1 MTANFVDVYRHFG
14 AEAKKVLLGR
24 LGLSSGKEYFF
35 EYDRQYLASFPNP
48 SPILLKFSP
57 ELQQENG
64 GKFPHFLSDSLPDD
78 WGRMLVNKELRK
90 RGLFLNEISYIDRL
104 RYLGDNAMGSL
115 SFSPMESR
123 EISEDNL
130 RFRDIEALNQNA
142 LTAYEEDN
150 NGELERLNRISS
162 ACGGSKPK
170 GNLFFSKDFRLCNEN
185 WQPEFDAWIVKFKTH
200 STLMAS
206 EEGVCEFIYA
216 QMAKQSGITLPGT
229 HLFGLSD
236 SRLFAIQ
243 RFDRE
248 DQRRIFSAS
257 AAGLLGLDWRLPS
270 LDYEQLMRLTF
281 RLTKSVSST
290 REIFRR
296 MIFNLFS
303 GNQDD
308 HAKNW
313 NFLQDDSGNW
323 TLSPAFDITFSPKPY
338 YEHSTSFKG
347 FSKTPPKAAV
357 LNLARL
363 AGEEKPFDVIKE
375 VVEAVENFPQLAK
388 QYSAEFSVIKEV
400 TKVLNELYNQNKAL
414 LKS

>member
-1 MTANFVDVYRHFG
+1 MDIYRHFG
-14 AEAKKVLLGR
+14 SEAENG
-24 LGLSSGKEYFF
+24 LGLSSRNEYFF

-48 SPILLKFSP
+48 SPALLKFSAG
-57 ELQQENG
+57 LQQTQG
-64 GKFPHFLSDSLPDD
+64 GRFPHFLIDSLPDD

-104 RYLGDNAMGSL
+104 RYLGDNASGSL
-115 SFSPMESR
+115 SFSPKESR
-123 EISEDNL
+123 EISEHNL
-130 RFRDIEALNQNA
+130 KFRDIEELNQDA
-142 LTAYEEDN
+142 LTAYEEGS
-150 NGELERLNRISS
+150 NGVLERLNRISS

-170 GNLFFSKDFRLCNEN
+170 GNLYFSGDFRLCHEV
-185 WQPEFDAWIVKFKTH
+185 WYPGSDAWIVKFKTH
-200 STLMAS
+200 STVLAS
-206 EEGVCEFIYA
+206 EEGVCEYIYA
-216 QMAKQSGITLPGT
+216 ELAKQSGISLPNT
-229 HLFGLSD
+229 HLFELSD

-257 AAGLLGLDWRLPS
+257 AAGLLGADWRLPS
-270 LDYEQLMRLTF
+270 LDYEQLMRLTYP
-281 RLTKSVSST
+281 LTRSTTPT

-313 NFLQDDSGNW
+313 NFLQDDFGNW
-323 TLSPAFDITFSPKPY
+323 TLSPAFDMTFSPNPC

-347 FSKTPPKAAV
+347 FGKSPSKGAI

-363 AGEEKPFDVIKE
+363 AGEDKPFDVIKE
-375 VVEAVENFPQLAK
+375 VVDAVGNFSQLAK
-388 QYSAEFSVIKEV
+388 QYSVKPAAINEV
-400 TKVLNELYNQNKAL
+400 TKTLNELYSQNKAL
-414 LKS
+414 VK

>member
-1 MTANFVDVYRHFG
+1 MTANYVDIYRHIG

-24 LGLSSGKEYFF
+24 LGLSSRNEYFF
-35 EYDRQYLASFPNP
+35 EYDQQYLASFPNP
-48 SPILLKFSP
+48 SPALLKFSP
-57 ELQQENG
+57 GLQQEKG
-64 GKFPHFLSDSLPDD
+64 GKFPHFLADSLPDD
-78 WGRMLVNKELRK
+78 WGCLLMNKELRK

-104 RYLGDNAMGSL
+104 RYLGDNAMGSM
-115 SFSPMESR
+115 SFSPKEFR
-123 EISEDNL
+123 EISEHNL
-130 RFRDIEALNQNA
+130 KFSDIEALNQDA
-142 LTAYEEDN
+142 LAAYEEGS
-150 NGELERLNRISS
+150 NGALERLNRISS

-170 GNLFFSKDFRLCNEN
+170 GNLYFSNDLRLCHDS

-200 STLMAS
+200 SNLMAS
-206 EEGVCEFIYA
+206 EEGVCEYLYA
-216 QMAKQSGITLPGT
+216 ELTKRSGIPFPIT
-229 HLFGLSD
+229 HLFELSD

-248 DQRRIFSAS
+248 GQRRIFSAS
-257 AAGLLGLDWRLPS
+257 AAGLLGLDWRAPS
-270 LDYEQLMRLTF
+270 LDYEQLIRLTF
-281 RLTKSVSST
+281 YLTKSGPST
-290 REIFRR
+290 REVFRR

-308 HAKNW
+308 HSKNW
-313 NFLQDDSGNW
+313 NFLQDDLGNW
-323 TLSPAFDITFSPKPY
+323 MLSPAFDITFSPKPY

-388 QYSAEFSVIKEV
+388 QYSVKSAAIKEV